1 MTETRW
7 YRWLHPYMLRNLW
20 QLYRMA
26 ARTHGPIGA
35 LVDVPRT
42 LRRAARD
49 PMPMTYYRCEWCD
62 QHAVTIDRP
71 EQPNTIVRAC
81 PECGGRLVE
90 VG

>member
-20 QLYRMA
+20 TLYRMA

-42 LRRAARD
+42 LRRAARH
-49 PMPMTYYRCEWCD
+49 PMEATYLTCEWCGRRG
-62 QHAVTIDRP
+62 VTFYGALPHPPEPRP
-71 EQPNTIVRAC
+71 C
-81 PECGGRLVE
+81 PQCGGRLLE
-90 VG
+90 VS